1 MLSDGLKDID
11 LSKIKTSELVPKQE
25 EESEEVVQPQEPVPE
40 VPSGTTAQNTI
51 EPELI
56 QINEQFLNSEI
67 PGLDSDLLRSD
78 ININ

>member
-25 EESEEVVQPQEPVPE
+25 EESKEVVKCFIVPE

-51 EPELI
+51 ETELI
-56 QINEQFLNSEI
+56 EINEQFLNSEI